1 MAVIVGAIF
10 ISFFMINCIV
20 MLNQIIKEAKESNK
34 NVFRML
40 IYIPLEL
47 LLGTYGFYVAIVL
60 GSLIL
65 GLILVCYS

>member
-1 MAVIVGAIF
+1 MAVIVGALF
-10 ISFFMINCIV
+10 ISFFIINCIV